1 MLRPDVETRT
11 CLANV
16 LRPSLHSR
24 MCILY
29 TYNEDVR
36 QMNCTKDKT
45 QRDCP
50 VVGFA
55 EHLALESLSF
65 HLLNNHR
72 LFDSVGVNNH

>member
-16 LRPSLHSR
+16 SAPSLHSR
-24 MCILY
+24 MCIY
-29 TYNEDVR
+29 TFNEDAR

-55 EHLALESLSF
+55 ALESLSF

-72 LFDSVGVNNH
+72 VFDSVDVNNH